1 MHIVRNTDAK
11 TQVTINRYK
20 ICIFI
25 CRLHLDVLS
34 LFKTKYWLR
43 ILATHGSNA
52 LYQWSAKK
60 KKKKK
65 KEEEEVAEK
74 RWLVTFWSLATRT
87 NSVLM
92 TSRIRQLS
100 QSCLGDFKTSIFNKQ
115 DREASEKLVFV
126 YYVLIPF
133 SSIGPTLRLPF
144 SRSVINSYMSI
155 YLGLCF
161 GGPSRMLT

>member
-11 TQVTINRYK
+11 TRVAVNRYK

-25 CRLHLDVLS
+25 CRLHLDVFS
-34 LFKTKYWLR
+34 LFTAKYWLR
-43 ILATHGSNA
+43 ILASHGSNA

-65 KEEEEVAEK
+65 EEEEAEK
-74 RWLVTFWSLATRT
+74 RWLVTFWSLATRA

-92 TSRIRQLS
+92 TSLIRQLS

-115 DREASEKLVFV
+115 DREASEKLMFV

-144 SRSVINSYMSI
+144 SRSVINSYMSV

-161 GGPSRMLT
+161 GGPSRLLT